1 MEKPIEIIL
10 KELEEKIIKNI
21 NDADLQPFLVRPII
35 EKIYNQVVV
44 LEQQSFLNKQ
54 EKYNK
59 SIEKGEDVS
68 E

>member
-1 MEKPIEIIL
+1 MEKPIGIIL
-10 KELEEKIIKNI
+10 KELEDKIIKNI
-21 NDADLQPFLVRPII
+21 NNADLQPFLVRPII